1 VERGEHAKSEP
12 KQGGSGC
19 PTTVWSCRMTEKA
32 IKKTTG
38 EELSNQRA
46 SPLGR
51 CRHRPHSILTPP
63 RRPEEEGNRD
73 YERRRRRPPPAPYAE
88 KGAPLRHSR
97 SSPHRL
103 ASPPRRHDRPRE
115 IQRRV
120 YHWLIGVASAVDALP
135 CSHRKSSGMAKSRPM
150 LQIWSFRSEAPPLES
165 GLSLSRLSRQ
175 CSLIL

>member
-51 CRHRPHSILTPP
+51 CRHIPHSILTPP
-63 RRPEEEGNRD
+63 RRAEEEGNRD

-88 KGAPLRHSR
+88 KGAPLRHSP
-97 SSPHRL
+97 SSPRPSRRGKATSRPHHL

-115 IQRRV
+115 IGRRAS
-120 YHWLIGVASAVDALP
+120 HWLIGARRRPLLP
-135 CSHRKSSGMAKSRPM
+135 CPALTEKAQAWRRAALCFGSGHFDLKHH
-150 LQIWSFRSEAPPLES
+150 L
-165 GLSLSRLSRQ
+165 
-175 CSLIL
+175 